1 MSNVVMIKPTV
12 AQEDDVC
19 IEVGSYKVVYAG
31 HKSYSWRN
39 GMKLRVLFRIIEGE
53 HEGVVLARHYNID
66 RAKPSI
72 SAKKRSDL
80 VREIQQVT
88 ERKIARTSRISIGV
102 LAQHIIA
109 VDVRTVNKAANGDQ
123 LHKINQYSVI
133 GSVKG
138 CVK

>member
-19 IEVGSYKVVYAG
+19 IEVGSYKVV
-31 HKSYSWRN
+31 
-39 GMKLRVLFRIIEGE
+39 